1 MAEDEIVYM
10 TPFAEL
16 FCKLVERFVLVPENI
31 LSLVPETV
39 MLRPCVAQAEREPRM
54 QGAEEPLER
63 AAVEDAGE
71 DAVAARNGSEAV
83 AVAEAEDLAGNGRD
97 IGLLK
102 SLHAERLEVGV
113 APDIVVAAKKIDIYT
128 PVNEVDDC
136 SKNPSIT
143 SWDNIAVLI
152 PEVPDVPEHVEAFRL
167 RR

>member
-1 MAEDEIVYM
+1 
-10 TPFAEL
+10 
-16 FCKLVERFVLVPENI
+16 
-31 LSLVPETV
+31 
-39 MLRPCVAQAEREPRM
+39 M
-54 QGAEEPLER
+54 QSAEEPLER

-71 DAVAARNGSEAV
+71 DGVAARNGSEAV

-113 APDIVVAAKKIDIYT
+113 APDIVVAAKEIDVH
-128 PVNEVDDC
+128 PAVDEVDDC

-152 PEVPDVPEHVEAFRL
+152 PKVPDVPEHVEAFRL
-167 RR
+167 RRQRFQKAHEARLPVLRVQNVTAEVHVGDEICEVS